1 MLNSTRNPDTR
12 GGHSIRLV
20 RSFAGH
26 NRTLSGGDRAQLS
39 RAKDIRIAQEWL
51 SVGAPLADVIT
62 VLEVRHRFDFPP
74 ARCRVY
80 ATEIASMAQSLPRP
94 KAGPNTNSKESTYAA
109 A

>member
-1 MLNSTRNPDTR
+1 MMNLTRNPGAR

-26 NRTLSGGDRAQLS
+26 NRTLSDGDRRSLC
-39 RAKDIRIAQEWL
+39 RAKDLRIAQEWL
-51 SVGAPLADVIT
+51 SVGAPIADVIT

-74 ARCRVY
+74 ARCRAY
-80 ATEIASMAQSLPRP
+80 AIEIASMAQSLPRP
-94 KAGPNTNSKESTYAA
+94 KAGPNTNSKESTHAA

>member
-1 MLNSTRNPDTR
+1 MLNSTRNPRAR

-20 RSFAGH
+20 RSSSRH
-26 NRTLSGGDRAQLS
+26 KPTLSESDSESLS

-74 ARCRVY
+74 ARCRAYV
-80 ATEIASMAQSLPRP
+80 TEIVSIAQSLPRP
-94 KAGPNTNSKESTYAA
+94 KAAPNTNSKESTYAA

>member
-1 MLNSTRNPDTR
+1 MLNPTHNPRAR
-12 GGHSIRLV
+12 GGHSIRLL
-20 RSFAGH
+20 RSFAGLKL
-26 NRTLSGGDRAQLS
+26 TLSNSDRESLS

-74 ARCRVY
+74 AKCRAY
-80 ATEIASMAQSLPRP
+80 ATEIASMARSLSRP
-94 KAGPNTNSKESTYAA
+94 KAGPKSNSKESIYAA

>member
-1 MLNSTRNPDTR
+1 MLSSTRNPGAHGR
-12 GGHSIRLV
+12 HSIRLL

-26 NRTLSGGDRAQLS
+26 KPTLSDSNQESVS

-74 ARCRVY
+74 ARCRAY
-80 ATEIASMAQSLPRP
+80 AIEIASMAQSLPRP
-94 KAGPNTNSKESTYAA
+94 KAGRNPHSKESTYAA

>member
-1 MLNSTRNPDTR
+1 MLNPTRNR
-12 GGHSIRLV
+12 GARGRHSIRLV

-26 NRTLSGGDRAQLS
+26 NRALSGGDRDSLS

-51 SVGAPLADVIT
+51 SVGAPIADVIT

-74 ARCRVY
+74 ARCRAY
-80 ATEIASMAQSLPRP
+80 AIEIVSIAQSLPRP
-94 KAGPNTNSKESTYAA
+94 KAGRNPHSKESTYAA

>member
-1 MLNSTRNPDTR
+1 MLNATRNPRPR

-20 RSFAGH
+20 RAFAGH
-26 NRTLSGGDRAQLS
+26 KPTLSDSDQESVS

-62 VLEVRHRFDFPP
+62 VLEVRHRFDFPS
-74 ARCRVY
+74 AMCRAY
-80 ATEIASMAQSLPRP
+80 ATEIVSIGQSLPRP
-94 KAGPNTNSKESTYAA
+94 KAGRNPQSKESTHAA

>member
-1 MLNSTRNPDTR
+1 MLNPTRNPGAR
-12 GGHSIRLV
+12 GGNCIGLV

-26 NRTLSGGDRAQLS
+26 KPELSDSGRESPS

-62 VLEVRHRFDFPP
+62 VLEVRHRFDLPP
-74 ARCRVY
+74 AKCRAY
-80 ATEIASMAQSLPRP
+80 AIEIASMAQSLRRP
-94 KAGPNTNSKESTYAA
+94 NASPKSNPKESTYAA

>member
-1 MLNSTRNPDTR
+1 MLNPTRNPGAR

-20 RSFAGH
+20 RSSSGH
-26 NRTLSGGDRAQLS
+26 KPTLSESDRESLS

-51 SVGAPLADVIT
+51 SVGAPLADAIT

-74 ARCRVY
+74 ARCRAY
-80 ATEIASMAQSLPRP
+80 AIEIVSLVQILPRP
-94 KAGPNTNSKESTYAA
+94 KAGPNSTSKESTHAA

>member
-1 MLNSTRNPDTR
+1 MLNPTPKPGAC

-26 NRTLSGGDRAQLS
+26 KPTLSGGDKESLS
-39 RAKDIRIAQEWL
+39 RVKDIRIAQEWL
-51 SVGAPLADVIT
+51 SVGAPVADVIT

-74 ARCRVY
+74 ARCRAY
-80 ATEIASMAQSLPRP
+80 AIETVSLVQSLPRP
-94 KAGPNTNSKESTYAA
+94 KAGQNSTSKESTHAA

>member
-1 MLNSTRNPDTR
+1 MLNPTRNPGAR
-12 GGHSIRLV
+12 GGHSIRLL

-26 NRTLSGGDRAQLS
+26 KPKLSDSDQESVS
-39 RAKDIRIAQEWL
+39 RAKDMRIAQEWL

-74 ARCRVY
+74 ARCRAY
-80 ATEIASMAQSLPRP
+80 AIEMVSIAQSLPTP
-94 KAGPNTNSKESTYAA
+94 KAGRNPQSKESTYAA